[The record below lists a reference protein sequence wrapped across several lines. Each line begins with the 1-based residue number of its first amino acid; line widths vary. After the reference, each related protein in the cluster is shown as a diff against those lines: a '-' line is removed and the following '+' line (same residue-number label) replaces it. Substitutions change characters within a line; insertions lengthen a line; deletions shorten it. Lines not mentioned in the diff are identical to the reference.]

1 MPKVR
6 VRDIEMYY
14 ELKGAGRPVVLIGG
28 LAGDARAWA
37 PQVEVLS
44 KTYQVLAFDNR
55 GTGRSDCPPGPYTT
69 RLFAEDTVALMD
81 ALSLPAAH
89 VIGRSMGGAIAQ
101 EVALNFPDRVRSL
114 VITASFGKLDRYG
127 AQILENIMEVV
138 KAQGYRAAAK
148 HQSLFFFPPAYFNTH
163 KEELDAFEKLLGNVD
178 RPVHAYVASTLACI
192 EHDALDR
199 LDHIKCPTLVLAGQA
214 DVLCSVQCSR
224 EIVKRVPKAEL
235 KVLKGT
241 SHFFLVQKPEET
253 MGYIL
258 DFLKNVDRTRRAP
271 AKPPK
276 GKPAPK
282 RRR

>member
-1 MPKVR
+1 MPKIR
-6 VRDIEMYY
+6 VRDIELYY
-14 ELKGAGRPVVLIGG
+14 ELHGKGTPVVLIGG

-37 PQVEVLS
+37 PQVGVLS

-81 ALSLPAAH
+81 ALGLPAAH
-89 VIGRSMGGAIAQ
+89 VIGRSMGGAIGQ
-101 EVALNFPDRVRSL
+101 EIALNFPNRVRSL
-114 VITASFGKLDRYG
+114 IITASFGKLDRYG

-148 HQSLFFFPPAYFNTH
+148 HQSLFFFPPAYFNAH
-163 KEELDAFEKLLGNVD
+163 KEQLDAFEEMLGKVD
-178 RPVHAYVASTLACI
+178 RPVYAYVASTLACL

-199 LDHIKCPTLVLAGQA
+199 LGQIQCPTLVLAGQE
-214 DVLCSVQCSR
+214 DVLCSLRCSG
-224 EIVKRVPKAEL
+224 EIAKRVPKAEL

-258 DFLKNVDRTRRAP
+258 DFLKRAARPQRAP
-271 AKPPK
+271 AKASRR
-276 GKPAPK
+276 KPAPK
-282 RRR
+282 KGR